1 MPFKT
6 KSPPATGSAASTS
19 AHKIGG
25 MVSGD
30 ELRAVLRPFPSGICV
45 VTIALEG
52 QRAGLTVG
60 SLVSLSL
67 EPPLVGFALG
77 RQAQLH
83 ELLRG
88 AGEFG
93 VSLLRGDQESVAQH
107 FARSVPPIAL
117 WAGVD
122 LREDVDG
129 PPLLTDALGWL
140 RCRVQ
145 AEHPVG
151 DHTLFV
157 GEVEWAEVGFPGQAL
172 AYLRHGYSPV

>member
-1 MPFKT
+1 
-6 KSPPATGSAASTS
+6 
-19 AHKIGG
+19 

-30 ELRAVLRPFPSGICV
+30 QLRSVMRSFPSGICV
-45 VTIALEG
+45 VTIELEG
-52 QRAGLTVG
+52 HRVGLTVG

-93 VSLLRGDQESVAQH
+93 VSLLRGDEEAVAQH

-117 WAGVD
+117 WTGVD

-129 PPLLTDALGWL
+129 PPLLADALGWL
-140 RCRVQ
+140 RCRVD
-145 AEHPVG
+145 AEQPAG
-151 DHTLFV
+151 DHTFFV
-157 GEVEWAEVGFPGQAL
+157 GEVVW
-172 AYLRHGYSPV
+172 

>member
-1 MPFKT
+1 
-6 KSPPATGSAASTS
+6 
-19 AHKIGG
+19 

-30 ELRAVLRPFPSGICV
+30 ELRDVMRSFPSGICV
-45 VTIALEG
+45 VTIEFE
-52 QRAGLTVG
+52 RHRTGLTVG
-60 SLVSLSL
+60 SLASLSL

-83 ELLRG
+83 ELLRE

-93 VSLLRGDQESVAQH
+93 VSLLRGDQEAVAQH

-117 WAGVD
+117 WTGVELRD
-122 LREDVDG
+122 LER
-129 PPLLTDALGWL
+129 PPLLRDALGWL
-140 RCRVQ
+140 RCRVS

-157 GEVEWAEVGFPGQAL
+157 GEVVWAEVGSYDQAL
-172 AYLRHGYSPV
+172 VYVRQGYGSV

>member
-1 MPFKT
+1 V
-6 KSPPATGSAASTS
+6 
-19 AHKIGG
+19 
-25 MVSGD
+25 VSGD
-30 ELRAVLRPFPSGICV
+30 ELRDVMRSFPSGICV
-45 VTIALEG
+45 VTIELEG
-52 QRAGLTVG
+52 QRVGLTVG

-93 VSLLRGDQESVAQH
+93 VSLLRAEQEALAQH

-117 WAGVD
+117 WTGIE
-122 LREDVDG
+122 LREDGEG
-129 PPLLTDALGWL
+129 PPLIAGALGWL

-145 AEHPVG
+145 AEHPAG
-151 DHTLFV
+151 DHTFFV
-157 GEVEWAEVGFPGQAL
+157 GEVAWTEVGAPGPGL
-172 AYLRHGYSPV
+172 VYVRHGYTAA

>member
-1 MPFKT
+1 MHGGI
-6 KSPPATGSAASTS
+6 TGRGTS
-19 AHKIGG
+19 LRRV
-25 MVSGD
+25 VSGD
-30 ELRAVLRPFPSGICV
+30 DLRAVMRPFPSGICV
-45 VTIALEG
+45 VTIELEA

-93 VSLLRGDQESVAQH
+93 VSLLGGEQASVAQH

-117 WAGVD
+117 WTGIDV
-122 LREDVDG
+122 REDIDG
-129 PPLLTDALGWL
+129 PPLLADALGWL

-145 AEHPVG
+145 AAHPGG
-151 DHTLFV
+151 DHTFFV
-157 GEVEWAEVGFPGQAL
+157 GEVVWTEVGLPGPGL
-172 AYLRHGYSPV
+172 VYLRHGYSSA